1 MTFSGKRLACIL
13 TLSCLINM
21 PVAHVAQAKPVEV
34 HTRIAVPA
42 LTNKNTSSAMDKKV
56 ALTLDACSGKFDADL
71 LDFLI
76 RKRIP
81 ATIFVTKKWLD
92 KNPQGVAIIKANLD
106 LFDVEDHGEKHVP
119 AIIGPGKKIYG
130 MTGEPDLASLQ
141 REVSEGARA
150 ITSTMGTTP
159 QWYRGA
165 SAKYDAQAMDEIKR
179 MGYKIAGFSLNADQG
194 ATLRKQAIINQ
205 FKRLQTGD
213 VIIAHMNKPASDSAE
228 GLAVALA
235 ETLKQG
241 YVFVRLDQV
250 ELQRVDMQKT
260 QTAKRSVALAN

>member
-1 MTFSGKRLACIL
+1 MIFRISRPACFSSLAALACIAWG
-13 TLSCLINM
+13 SS
-21 PVAHVAQAKPVEV
+21 AQAMPVEV
-34 HTRIAVPA
+34 HNRIATPIN
-42 LTNKNTSSAMDKKV
+42 TNKIADKKV
-56 ALTLDACSGKFDADL
+56 ALTLDACSGKFDAEL

-81 ATIFVTKKWLD
+81 ATIFLTKKWLD

-106 LFDVEDHGEKHVP
+106 LFDVEDHGEKHIP
-119 AIIGPGKKIYG
+119 AIIGPGRKVYG
-130 MTGEPDLASLQ
+130 LTGEPDIAGLQ
-141 REVSEGARA
+141 REVTEGAKA

-165 SAKYDAQAMDEIKR
+165 SAKYDPQAMDEIKR

-205 FKRLQTGD
+205 FKRLQAGD

-241 YVFVRLDQV
+241 FVFVRLDQV
-250 ELQRVDMQKT
+250 ELQRVDMQKL
-260 QTAKRSVALAN
+260 QTARRSVALSN